1 MFQGHSIWYVT
12 GEIFTHCHC
21 LGIATIGWLPIR
33 ARPKSPIGMGI
44 VTELFMPL
52 GAVLAFL
59 ARPLQTSNT
68 DAVPY
73 FECGDSFANFGH
85 NTSNLMPTD
94 EGIGNRSPLTARSVN
109 IRVADSRIFDVEKYF
124 TRSGFTNINHHGVIL
139 RSRII
144 TGIGTDLRHPRLLWL
159 SSQR

>member
-1 MFQGHSIWYVT
+1 MLQGHSIGYVT
-12 GEIFTHCHC
+12 GEIFTHRHC
-21 LGIATIGWLPIR
+21 LGVATIGWLPIW

-44 VTELFMPL
+44 VTELL
-52 GAVLAFL
+52 VTVSAVLAFL

-68 DAVPY
+68 DAIPY
-73 FECGDSFANFGH
+73 LEFGDAFANFGH
-85 NTSNLMPTD
+85 NASNFMSAD

-144 TGIGTDLRHPRLLWL
+144 TGIGTDLRHPRLLCL